1 MNPTTQLSKRVRVRT
16 LLGVVLATV
25 ILLGARQAPAQAS
38 PHLQQAD
45 CQAIVTHALDVLQD
59 KCSDV
64 NRNRACY
71 GNSLISTEFSGDASL
86 KFQDPGDVV
95 PIKVIKSMVTHPLDV
110 EAGTWGLSLMK
121 LQANLPDTMPGQ
133 NVTFLVYGDTS
144 IENTSGDMQVFY
156 FSSGLGQP
164 TCTQIPADGIL
175 VQSPN
180 HTQVSFTANG
190 VTVTIASTIF
200 MRASRNGSMEVE
212 LFEGRATVATPNGLT
227 LLKPGQ
233 M

>member
-1 MNPTTQLSKRVRVRT
+1 MNPITQLPIRK
-16 LLGVVLATV
+16 LLAVVLATV
-25 ILLGARQAPAQAS
+25 ILVVARQAPAQAS

-45 CQAIVTHALDVLQD
+45 CQAIVAHALDVLQD

-71 GNSLISTEFSGDASL
+71 GNSLISTEFSGVTSL
-86 KFQDPGDVV
+86 KFQDPGDVI
-95 PIKVIKSMVTHPLDV
+95 PIKAIKSMVTHPLDV
-110 EAGTWGLSLMK
+110 DAGTWGLSLLK

-144 IENTSGDMQVFY
+144 IQNTSGDMQVFY

-164 TCTQIPADGIL
+164 TCTKIPADGIL

-200 MRASRNGSMEVE
+200 MRA
-212 LFEGRATVATPNGLT
+212 TPG
-227 LLKPGQ
+227 
-233 M
+233 